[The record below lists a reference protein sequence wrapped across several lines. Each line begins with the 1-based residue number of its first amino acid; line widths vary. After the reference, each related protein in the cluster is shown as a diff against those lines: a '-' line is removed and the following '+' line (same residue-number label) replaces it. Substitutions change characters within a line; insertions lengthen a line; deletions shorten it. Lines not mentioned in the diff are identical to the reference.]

1 MDKERRYEYWVDG
14 KCRYELYCSS
24 CMKCLFETLCRLEKE
39 KCRDTTGQGKTGKST
54 EENI

>member
-24 CMKCLFETLCRLEKE
+24 CMKCLFETLCRLEKD
-39 KCRDTTGQGKTGKST
+39 KDRRWNDTHEVEQIL
-54 EENI
+54 ENN